1 MISINYPKDYE
12 RYYFEMEYLNQLDI
26 LKLERNFN
34 KLKKVY
40 PVLIH
45 ISIKKILLSDI
56 KELFNLS
63 EFINSLITLERIKS
77 TYIPK
82 KSQFEEKLKEVFN
95 YDDKKIGATYQNN
108 IKQFFEQNVPMK
120 TCYYCNL
127 DFINSFNDTYDYHD
141 ALDFVKKASIDELCK
156 IKDVTKPLAKK
167 IYSQK
172 TIINSIDD
180 LTNPSVLQKSNLKDV
195 ILKEK
200 HSHFTLDHVIDK
212 GTHPLLSLSLY
223 NFVPSCYACNSKF
236 KGTKQFINRN
246 TVNYLSPTLDEK
258 DFKFDEDVKF
268 RILFKNNNHISYIKS
283 KKDFILDFKYFKNQ
297 AEYEKY
303 IDIFKLKGRYIFH
316 KDEIVELIE
325 KKKKYSDSK
334 IEEMSKQLKIP
345 IQKIK
350 EDIFGKELFQGNLED
365 KSMTKFKRDIAR
377 QIGIIK

>member
-1 MISINYPKDYE
+1 MLHINYPENKIEFEQKYIELLKISDSTKIAFETFISAPHFLFPTFTLEYILTASFKELYTKTEFLYMNKKDKE
-12 RYYFEMEYLNQLDI
+12 E
-26 LKLERNFN
+26 
-34 KLKKVY
+34 LKKIFY
-40 PVLIH
+40 YDDFQ
-45 ISIKKILLSDI
+45 SK
-56 KELFNLS
+56 
-63 EFINSLITLERIKS
+63 IKS
-77 TYIPK
+77 
-82 KSQFEEKLKEVFN
+82 
-95 YDDKKIGATYQNN
+95 
-108 IKQFFEQNVPMK
+108 FFEQNLPTK

-141 ALDFVKKASIDELCK
+141 ALDFVKKASIDDLKK
-156 IKDVTKPLAKK
+156 IKGIEKTAQN
-167 IYSQK
+167 IYNQRLSVS
-172 TIINSIDD
+172 SIDNLMGVS
-180 LTNPSVLQKSNLKDV
+180 LTQKQNLKNI
-195 ILKEK
+195 ILKKK

-236 KGTKQFINRN
+236 KGKKQFIDSS

-268 RILFKNNNHISYIKS
+268 RILFKSSNHISYIKS
-283 KKDFILDFKYFKNQ
+283 KKDFILDFKYFRNQ

-303 IDIFKLKGRYIFH
+303 INIFKLKGRYIFH

>member
-12 RYYFEMEYLNQLDI
+12 RYYFEMEYLNFLDI
-26 LKLERNFN
+26 SKLKINFD
-34 KLKKVY
+34 KLKKSY
-40 PVLIH
+40 PIL
-45 ISIKKILLSDI
+45 ISISIEKILLANI

-63 EFINSLITLERIKS
+63 ESINFLIMEERIKS
-77 TYIPK
+77 ILK
-82 KSQFEEKLKEVFN
+82 KSLLEEELKKIFN
-95 YDDKKIGATYQNN
+95 YDDKKLGATYQNN
-108 IKQFFEQNVPMK
+108 IKQFFEQNLPTK

-127 DFINSFNDTYDYHD
+127 DFINSFNDIYDYHD
-141 ALDFVKKASIDELCK
+141 ALDFVKKASIDDLRK
-156 IKDVTKPLAKK
+156 IKGIDKTAQN
-167 IYSQK
+167 IYNQRLSVS
-172 TIINSIDD
+172 SIDN
-180 LTNPSVLQKSNLKDV
+180 LIGISSPQKQNLKNI
-195 ILKEK
+195 ILKKEY
-200 HSHFTLDHVIDK
+200 SHFTLDHVIDK
-212 GTHPLLSLSLY
+212 GTNPLLALSLY

-236 KGTKQFINRN
+236 KGTKQFIDRN

-258 DFKFDEDVKF
+258 GFKFDEDVKF
-268 RILFKNNNHISYIKS
+268 RILFKNSNHISYIKS

-303 IDIFKLKGRYIFH
+303 INIFKLKGRYIFH
-316 KDEIVELIE
+316 KDEIVQLIE

-334 IEEMSKQLKIP
+334 ILEMSKQLKIP

>member
-1 MISINYPKDYE
+1 MLPINYPEDKIKFEQEYIKLLKICDSTKKAFETFISAPHFLFPTFTLEYILTASFKELYTKTEFLYMNKKDKE
-12 RYYFEMEYLNQLDI
+12 E
-26 LKLERNFN
+26 
-34 KLKKVY
+34 LKKIFY
-40 PVLIH
+40 YDDFQ
-45 ISIKKILLSDI
+45 SK
-56 KELFNLS
+56 
-63 EFINSLITLERIKS
+63 IKS
-77 TYIPK
+77 
-82 KSQFEEKLKEVFN
+82 
-95 YDDKKIGATYQNN
+95 
-108 IKQFFEQNVPMK
+108 FFEQNLPMR

-141 ALDFVKKASIDELCK
+141 ALDFVKKASIEELCK
-156 IKDVTKPLAKK
+156 IRDIGEITAKK
-167 IYSQK
+167 ILNKQS
-172 TIINSIDD
+172 TINSIND
-180 LTNPSVLQKSNLKDV
+180 LKAINKTQKKNIEKV

-236 KGTKQFINRN
+236 KGTKQFIDRN

-268 RILFKNNNHISYIKS
+268 RILFKSTNHISYIKS

-303 IDIFKLKGRYIFH
+303 INIFKLKGRYIFH

-334 IEEMSKQLKIP
+334 ILEMSKQLKIP

-365 KSMTKFKRDIAR
+365 KSMTKFKRDIAK